1 MKSYLKFL
9 SRNKLYTAIEAAGLI
24 VSLAFVI
31 LIGSYVRHQWKVA
44 LGEPAWKHCYEVS
57 ASPNSLGITSL
68 GLANLI
74 KENLPGVELATMLRG
89 QKVEGRVD
97 DTPVS
102 GNAWL
107 AEPDFCSMFP
117 VEWIQGSVEDLRG
130 GGVAISERKARE
142 FSEGRDVIGRTIF
155 DDNHKDTLTIRAV
168 FRDIQ
173 EPMLQFEADFLQ
185 LKEFKTMEAAAYA
198 ATSCLISS
206 TLEEEKLKPALEALF
221 TAHNI
226 SRWSRNSGLEFNGTL
241 VRLDQMYFSDLN
253 IPGRSCF
260 KKGNLSLLRM
270 LSAVVLLLLLS
281 AVFNYINLSTALASR
296 RVKEMGTRAIL
307 GASRREIVWRQ
318 LRESLVFT
326 AVCMALALLL
336 AHAFTPLLSHFV
348 DVHDRWGS
356 VVSEPFTWKWDILSV
371 GAVLLFTLLLGLL
384 AGWIPTRIGS
394 NYNLV
399 QVVKGD
405 YRVRSKRVFSKIFI
419 VFQAALS
426 VMLIAFA
433 LVLERQFNHMIHQPL
448 GGNVTDLYVQEPVSE
463 THVDAVLRLPFVAE
477 HGWAYGYP
485 GGPGFTTTS
494 TSKDGEVSKS
504 MNYIMCDT
512 AAFRMYRFDIVEDF
526 NVPNRRGF
534 WLSETA
540 VQGLG
545 ADVAARV
552 LPSEG
557 NAWFQ
562 DAPFA
567 GVVKDFALSDAAHVT
582 PGGLGIVRISNSP
595 EDKELIL
602 HITGDHAEAKQELDR
617 LYNQFYMEQYGKEG
631 RAHLNYF
638 IEDRLREGLQE
649 AEKYMRM
656 IELFMI
662 LAVLVSQLGLLAMSA
677 FFAGER
683 THDVAV
689 RKVFGGTV
697 EGEVARGV
705 RAYMLLVGIACV
717 LAVPAAVWISE
728 RYLQDYHYRIS
739 GYGWI
744 FGVAVAIALAIS
756 FASVLWQTLKAAK
769 TNPAVELKKE

>member
-44 LGEPAWKHCYEVS
+44 HGAPEWKHYYEVNS
-57 ASPNSLGITSL
+57 SPISLGLTSL
-68 GLANLI
+68 GLADLI
-74 KENLPGVELATMLRG
+74 KENVPGVDRATMLRG
-89 QKVEGRVD
+89 KTVD
-97 DTPVS
+97 GIMDNTPVA
-102 GNAWL
+102 GKMWL
-107 AEPDFCSMFP
+107 AEPDFCAMFP
-117 VEWIQGSVEDLRG
+117 VEWLQGSAEDLRG
-130 GGVAISERKARE
+130 GGVAISENKARE
-142 FSEGRDVIGRTIF
+142 LNDGQDIIGRTLL
-155 DDNHKDTLTIRAV
+155 DGNHGDTLTIRAV
-168 FRDIQ
+168 YSDIRMPLLNY
-173 EPMLQFEADFLQ
+173 EGDFLQ
-185 LKEFKTMEAAAYA
+185 LEEFKTMEAGAYA
-198 ATSCLISS
+198 GTSCLISS
-206 TLEEEKLKPALEALF
+206 TMEKDELKRALEALF
-221 TAHNI
+221 TAHDI

-260 KKGNLSLLRM
+260 KKGNLSLLKM

-281 AVFNYINLSTALASR
+281 AIFNYINLSTALASR

-307 GASRREIVWRQ
+307 GASRKEIVWRQ
-318 LRESLVFT
+318 LRESLLFT
-326 AVCMALALLL
+326 AVCMAFAVLL
-336 AHAFTPLLSHFV
+336 AHAFTPLLSHFA
-348 DVHDRWGS
+348 DVRDRWGD
-356 VVSEPFTWKWDILSV
+356 VVSQPFVWKWDVVTV
-371 GAVLLFTLLLGLL
+371 GAVVLFTLLLGLL
-384 AGWIPTRIGS
+384 AGWIPTRITS

-419 VFQAALS
+419 VFQAALA

-448 GGNVTDLYVQEPVSE
+448 GGDVTDLYVQDPVSE
-463 THVDAVLRLPFVAE
+463 AHVDAVLRLPFVAE
-477 HGWAYGYP
+477 HGWSNGYP
-485 GGPGFTTTS
+485 GGPGFRTTS
-494 TSKDGEVSKS
+494 ATKNGEETKS

-512 AAFRMYRFDIVEDF
+512 AAFRMFGFDVVEDF
-526 NVPNRRGF
+526 NVPNKRGF

-540 VQGLG
+540 VRGLG
-545 ADVAARV
+545 ADPAERV

-602 HITGDHAEAKQELDR
+602 RITGDHADAKGELDR
-617 LYNQFYMEQYGKEG
+617 LYDQYYMEQYGKEG
-631 RAHLNYF
+631 RTHLCYF

-697 EGEVARGV
+697 RGEVVRGV
-705 RAYMLLVGIACV
+705 REYMLLVGIACI
-717 LAVPAAVWISE
+717 LAVPVAVWLAG
-728 RYLQDYHYRIS
+728 RYLQDYNYRIS

-744 FGVAVAIALAIS
+744 FGVAVIIALAIS
-756 FASVLWQTLKAAK
+756 FASVLWQTLKVAR